1 MATTHYNFP
10 TIVGTDTIDGV
21 NAINGLANS
30 VDAALFGVA
39 GTIPSEYELPIAG
52 TTSLGGV
59 RGSGDIYVNPSTGD
73 MTINNNV
80 ITSAM
85 IQSNAIAGS
94 DIQTGSI
101 TSAQLASTVTNQLS
115 QGTQAYT
122 AINTAPKLFTTT
134 DYVGGSGKPY
144 LQAGGTIYS
153 NYVVN
158 ETSKMVQVKVSG
170 TNCVFKLPAS
180 NTMNSADMLAELFT
194 LPAQYRPTTQ
204 YNVMMFAVSG
214 SDKNLIIFFLSVT
227 TAGKVG
233 ITHVNYSA
241 DKSAGMWADGSCCF
255 MYGAVRQS

>member
-39 GTIPSEYELPIAG
+39 GTIPTEYELPIAG

-85 IQSNAIAGS
+85 IQSNAITGS

-101 TSAQLASTVTNQLS
+101 TSA
-115 QGTQAYT
+115 
-122 AINTAPKLFTTT
+122 
-134 DYVGGSGKPY
+134 
-144 LQAGGTIYS
+144 
-153 NYVVN
+153 
-158 ETSKMVQVKVSG
+158 
-170 TNCVFKLPAS
+170 
-180 NTMNSADMLAELFT
+180 
-194 LPAQYRPTTQ
+194 
-204 YNVMMFAVSG
+204 
-214 SDKNLIIFFLSVT
+214 
-227 TAGKVG
+227 
-233 ITHVNYSA
+233 
-241 DKSAGMWADGSCCF
+241 
-255 MYGAVRQS
+255 